1 MTTLPGFD
9 AWLTTDAE
17 GEAAEAAWLAFE
29 ERMSTPE
36 MVEFAAIYLTELACE
51 STGLELPEDIAWHR
65 AEQHRASQK
74 IAQHMLNHDL
84 DQFARLVAAAESY
97 YRLIAEM
104 DRERAAKRGAA

>member
-1 MTTLPGFD
+1 MNSIPGFRD
-9 AWLTTDAE
+9 ADV
-17 GEAAEAAWLAFE
+17 AAELERERFE
-29 ERMSTPE
+29 ERISSPE
-36 MVEFAAIYLTELACE
+36 TVEYAATYLTELACE
-51 STGLELPEDIAWHR
+51 QTGLELPEDIAWHK

-74 IAQHMLNHDL
+74 IAQHMLDHSI